1 MRKKPRAG
9 GKLGMA
15 RYLQKLSLGFI
26 FLKRREER
34 KWIWPDKER
43 QVEGLREV
51 EVEVVINVP
60 CKVAAV
66 PGQETSS

>member
-1 MRKKPRAG
+1 MRKKLRAG

-26 FLKRREER
+26 FLKRREKR
-34 KWIWPDKER
+34 KWIWPGKER

-51 EVEVVINVP
+51 EVEVVIHVP
-60 CKVAAV
+60 CKVDAV
-66 PGQETSS
+66 PGQETSP